1 MKKILLI
8 AVAAVAGIIV
18 VAALGL
24 WLFFDADQFR
34 PRLEAAM
41 GGAVGRK
48 VSLGHIRLA
57 LFSGSLAIED
67 VTIGDDPAFGAEPFV
82 TAKSVSVGVDVM
94 PLVTSRSLRVE
105 SFRLE
110 EPRVT
115 LLRTSSGAW
124 NFSGLSGASAG
135 SAAKPSGTA
144 ATDAPPDVSIK
155 KIVIADGQVRVGTVG
170 AHDKLRVYD
179 HVQVEVHD
187 VSLTSKMPFTVSAK
201 TPGGGTID
209 LHGDAGPLNARDAAA
224 TPLHATVDLRQVDV
238 ASTGFIDPAS
248 GLAGTIGFAGAIDS
262 DGRTVVSKGKLTA
275 SNVRLMPGGSPAPV
289 PFEVDYDTDYASA
302 SQRGALKQG
311 DVHVGKAVAHLTG
324 SYDVSG
330 ATPQV
335 RMKLTGHQMAV
346 TELQSALPALGIT
359 LPSGSTLRQG
369 TAETD
374 LSISGPIDRLVIAG
388 PLSLANAVLAG
399 FDMGAKMSAISALAG
414 LPKTS
419 DTAIQ
424 SLTGT
429 VRVAAQGDQFDNLG
443 LVIPSIGTL
452 TGSGTISPQGA
463 MDFAMLVR
471 LNAATG
477 ATASVA
483 RVASLGQPSNG
494 VPFKIQGTTSNPQ
507 FVPDVSRAVKSALTS
522 EETQKKAADV
532 LGGLFKKKR

>member
-1 MKKILLI
+1 
-8 AVAAVAGIIV
+8 
-18 VAALGL
+18 
-24 WLFFDADQFR
+24 
-34 PRLEAAM
+34 
-41 GGAVGRK
+41 
-48 VSLGHIRLA
+48 
-57 LFSGSLAIED
+57 
-67 VTIGDDPAFGAEPFV
+67 
-82 TAKSVSVGVDVM
+82 
-94 PLVTSRSLRVE
+94 
-105 SFRLE
+105 
-110 EPRVT
+110 
-115 LLRTSSGAW
+115 
-124 NFSGLSGASAG
+124 
-135 SAAKPSGTA
+135 
-144 ATDAPPDVSIK
+144 
-155 KIVIADGQVRVGTVG
+155 
-170 AHDKLRVYD
+170 
-179 HVQVEVHD
+179 
-187 VSLTSKMPFTVSAK
+187 
-201 TPGGGTID
+201 
-209 LHGDAGPLNARDAAA
+209 
-224 TPLHATVDLRQVDV
+224 
-238 ASTGFIDPAS
+238 
-248 GLAGTIGFAGAIDS
+248 
-262 DGRTVVSKGKLTA
+262 
-275 SNVRLMPGGSPAPV
+275 
-289 PFEVDYDTDYASA
+289 
-302 SQRGALKQG
+302 
-311 DVHVGKAVAHLTG
+311 
-324 SYDVSG
+324 
-330 ATPQV
+330 
-335 RMKLTGHQMAV
+335 MAV